1 MNMEKHVTLIDDEM
15 DVVEAVSEMLELEG
29 FNVTYFTDPKQ
40 GLKCLSPSAKN
51 VVLCDVRMPEMDGL
65 MLLDAVQNRAPG
77 CEVILMSGH
86 GDIPMA
92 IEAMKQGAFDF
103 IEKPLDS
110 DEVIEKLNLA
120 IEHIQAQPDL
130 NDAEE
135 LPIESV
141 VIGES
146 QAMERIRTQV
156 LALSRTGVDTIING
170 ETGTGKEVIARALHQ
185 YSDRKDKPFVAI
197 NCGGMTESII
207 ESELFGHEAGSFT
220 SANKKRIGKIEQA
233 HGGTLF
239 LDEIESMPI
248 AVQIKLLR
256 VIQERVIERVGGNTL
271 IPVDIVV
278 VAASKADLAKLSE
291 SGEFRADLFYRL
303 NIASLNLPPLR
314 QRKEDIQALF
324 RHFVVQASQK
334 YKTRPSSLYA
344 EQIQQLCRHDW
355 PGNVRELRNVA
366 DRFVLGIVGDGFDLQ
381 TPATSGEESY
391 SSQQPFA
398 FEQQME
404 QYERNVLTEALI
416 EMAGNINEVSL
427 RLNLPRKTLYRKMKK
442 HQLDKES
449 FKPNREISQQ
459 NQP

>member
-1 MNMEKHVTLIDDEM
+1 MTMEKQITLIDDEL

-29 FNVTYFTDPKQ
+29 FNVTSFTDPKA
-40 GLKCLSPSAKN
+40 GLKSLSPDSKQ
-51 VVLCDVRMPEMDGL
+51 VVLCDVRMPQLDGL
-65 MLLDAVQNRAPG
+65 SMLDAIQSRSPA
-77 CEVILMSGH
+77 CEIILMSGH

-92 IEAMKQGAFDF
+92 IEAMKLGAFDF
-103 IEKPLDS
+103 IEKPLQS
-110 DEVIEKLNLA
+110 DELIDKLNLA
-120 IEHIQAQPDL
+120 STQVQNAPDTL
-130 NDAEE
+130 SDTPE
-135 LPIESV
+135 LPIENV
-141 VIGES
+141 VIGVSS
-146 QAMERIRTQV
+146 QMEMVRSQV
-156 LALSRTGVDTIING
+156 LALARTGVDTIING
-170 ETGTGKEVIARALHQ
+170 ETGTGKEVIARALHR
-185 YSDRKDKPFVAI
+185 YSKRRDKPFVAI

-233 HGGTLF
+233 NGGTLF

-278 VAASKADLAKLSE
+278 VAASKADLSELSQR
-291 SGEFRADLFYRL
+291 GEFRADLFYRL

-314 QRKEDIQALF
+314 QRKEDIQSLF

-334 YKTRPSSLYA
+334 YKTRPSTLYA

-366 DRFVLGIVGDGFDLQ
+366 DRFVLGIVGEGFDLQ
-381 TPATSGEESY
+381 APSTQGSEA
-391 SSQQPFA
+391 FA

-449 FKPNREISQQ
+449 FKANRA
-459 NQP
+459 N

>member
-1 MNMEKHVTLIDDEM
+1 MTMEKQITLIDDEQ

-29 FNVTYFTDPKQ
+29 FSVTGFNDPKQ
-40 GLKCLSPSAKN
+40 GLKSLSPDSKQ
-51 VVLCDVRMPEMDGL
+51 VVLCDVRMPNIDGL
-65 MLLDAVQNRAPG
+65 AMLDAIQSRAPC

-103 IEKPLDS
+103 IEKPLQS
-110 DEVIEKLNLA
+110 DELIEKLDLA
-120 IEHIQAQPDL
+120 TAQIRNKPQAAV
-130 NDAEE
+130 DAPP
-135 LPIESV
+135 LPIEEV
-141 VIGES
+141 VIGVS
-146 QAMERIRTQV
+146 NQMEMVRSQV
-156 LALSRTGVDTIING
+156 LALARTGVDTIING
-170 ETGTGKEVIARALHQ
+170 ETGTGKEVIARALHR
-185 YSDRKDKPFVAI
+185 YSARCDKPFVAI

-278 VAASKADLAKLSE
+278 VAASKADLAELSQQ
-291 SGEFRADLFYRL
+291 GEFRADLFYRL

-334 YKTRPSSLYA
+334 YKTRPSTLYA

-366 DRFVLGIVGDGFDLQ
+366 DRFVLGIVGEGFDLQ
-381 TPATSGEESY
+381 APSTLGSEA
-391 SSQQPFA
+391 FA

-449 FKPNREISQQ
+449 FKPQATRHN
-459 NQP
+459 

>member
-1 MNMEKHVTLIDDEM
+1 MILAKQITLIDDEL

-29 FNVTYFTDPKQ
+29 FNVTGFTDPKC
-40 GLKCLSPSAKN
+40 GLKSLSPDSKQ
-51 VVLCDVRMPEMDGL
+51 VVLCDVRMPQLDGL
-65 MLLDAVQNRAPG
+65 TMLDAIQSRAPG

-92 IEAMKQGAFDF
+92 IEAMKLGAFDF
-103 IEKPLDS
+103 IEKPLQS
-110 DEVIEKLNLA
+110 DELIEKLNLA
-120 IEHIQAQPDL
+120 ALHVHNAPDK
-130 NDAEE
+130 NITSEK
-135 LPIESV
+135 PIENV
-141 VIGES
+141 VIGVS
-146 QAMERIRTQV
+146 NQMEMVRSQV
-156 LALSRTGVDTIING
+156 LALARTGVDTIING

-185 YSDRKDKPFVAI
+185 YSDRQDKPFVAI

-239 LDEIESMPI
+239 LDEIESMPV

-278 VAASKADLAKLSE
+278 VAASKADLAELSQR
-291 SGEFRADLFYRL
+291 GEFRADLFYRL

-314 QRKEDIQALF
+314 QRKEDIQSLF
-324 RHFVVQASQK
+324 RHFVVQASHK
-334 YKTRPSSLYA
+334 YKTRPSTLYA

-366 DRFVLGIVGDGFDLQ
+366 DRFVLGIVGEGFDLQ
-381 TPATSGEESY
+381 TPTVQSNDA
-391 SSQQPFA
+391 FA

-416 EMAGNINEVSL
+416 ETAGNINEVSL

-442 HQLDKES
+442 HQLEKES
-449 FKPNREISQQ
+449 FKASH
-459 NQP
+459 

>member
-1 MNMEKHVTLIDDEM
+1 MTSEKHIVLIDDET

-29 FNVTYFTDPKQ
+29 FRVTSFTDPNL
-40 GLKCLSPSAKN
+40 GLKSLNANSQS
-51 VVLCDVRMPEMDGL
+51 VVLCDVRMPQVDGL
-65 MLLDAVQNRAPG
+65 TLLSSIQHRAANVP
-77 CEVILMSGH
+77 VLLMSGH

-92 IEAMKQGAFDF
+92 IEAMKLGAFDF
-103 IEKPLDS
+103 LEKPLNAS
-110 DEVIEKLNLA
+110 ELVEKLDLA
-120 IEHIQAQPDL
+120 LAQCQQNSPATLD
-130 NDAEE
+130 DDQDTE

-141 VIGES
+141 VIGQS
-146 QAMERIRTQV
+146 QAMDTIRKQV
-156 LALSRTGVDTIING
+156 LALSHTGVDTIING

-185 YSDRKDKPFVAI
+185 FSRRKTKPFVAI

-233 HGGTLF
+233 NGGTLF

-256 VIQERVIERVGGNTL
+256 VIQERVIERVGGNEL

-278 VAASKADLAKLSE
+278 VAASKADLASLSE

-303 NIASLNLPPLR
+303 NIASLSLPALR
-314 QRKEDIQALF
+314 QRKEDIQVLF
-324 RHFVVQASQK
+324 RHFVIQASHK
-334 YKTRPSSLYA
+334 YKTRPSTIYP
-344 EQIQQLCRHDW
+344 EQIQQLCRHEW

-381 TPATSGEESY
+381 SPICESTGED
-391 SSQQPFA
+391 FA
-398 FEQQME
+398 FEKQMD

-416 EMAGNINEVSL
+416 ESAGNINEVSSK
-427 RLNLPRKTLYRKMKK
+427 LNLPRKTLYRKMKK

-449 FKPNREISQQ
+449 FKA
-459 NQP
+459 

>member
-1 MNMEKHVTLIDDEM
+1 MAMQKNITLIDDEL

-29 FNVTYFTDPKQ
+29 FSVTSFTDPKL
-40 GLKCLSPSAKN
+40 GLKSLSLDSKQ
-51 VVLCDVRMPEMDGL
+51 VVLCDVRMPNLDGL
-65 MLLDAVQNRAPG
+65 AMLDAIQSRAPK
-77 CEVILMSGH
+77 CQVILMSGH

-92 IEAMKQGAFDF
+92 IEAMKLGAFDF
-103 IEKPLDS
+103 IEKPLQS
-110 DEVIEKLNLA
+110 DELIEKLDLA
-120 IEHIQAQPDL
+120 ATHIRNVPEVASESTQ
-130 NDAEE
+130 
-135 LPIESV
+135 LPIEEV
-141 VIGES
+141 VIGVSS
-146 QAMERIRTQV
+146 QMEMVRTQV
-156 LALSRTGVDTIING
+156 LALARTGVDTIING

-185 YSDRKDKPFVAI
+185 YSERRDKPFVAI

-256 VIQERVIERVGGNTL
+256 VIQERVIERVGGNSL

-278 VAASKADLAKLSE
+278 VAASKADLAELSKR
-291 SGEFRADLFYRL
+291 GEFRADLFYRL

-314 QRKEDIQALF
+314 QRKEDIQSLF

-334 YKTRPSSLYA
+334 YKTRPSTLYS

-366 DRFVLGIVGDGFDLQ
+366 DRFVLGIVGEGFDLQ
-381 TPATSGEESY
+381 APPTQGNDA
-391 SSQQPFA
+391 FA

-416 EMAGNINEVSL
+416 EMSGNINEVSL

-442 HQLDKES
+442 HQLDKGN
-449 FKPNREISQQ
+449 FKA
-459 NQP
+459 

>member
-1 MNMEKHVTLIDDEM
+1 MVMQKNITLIDDEL

-29 FNVTYFTDPKQ
+29 FSVTSFTDPKL
-40 GLKCLSPSAKN
+40 GLKSLSLDSKQ
-51 VVLCDVRMPEMDGL
+51 VVLCDVRMPYLDGL
-65 MLLDAVQNRAPG
+65 AMLDTIQSRAPK

-92 IEAMKQGAFDF
+92 IEAMKLGAFDF
-103 IEKPLDS
+103 IEKPLQS
-110 DEVIEKLNLA
+110 DELIEKLDLA
-120 IEHIQAQPDL
+120 VTHIRNVPEAANESQQ
-130 NDAEE
+130 
-135 LPIESV
+135 LPIEEV
-141 VIGES
+141 VIGVS
-146 QAMERIRTQV
+146 NQMEMVRTQV
-156 LALSRTGVDTIING
+156 LALARTGVDTIING
-170 ETGTGKEVIARALHQ
+170 ETGTGKEVIASALHQ
-185 YSDRKDKPFVAI
+185 YSKRRDNPFVAI

-256 VIQERVIERVGGNTL
+256 VIQERVIERVGGNRL

-278 VAASKADLAKLSE
+278 VAASKADLAELSKQ
-291 SGEFRADLFYRL
+291 GEFRADLFYRL

-314 QRKEDIQALF
+314 QRKEDIQSLF

-334 YKTRPSSLYA
+334 YKTRPSTLYS

-366 DRFVLGIVGDGFDLQ
+366 DRFVLGIVGEGFDLQ
-381 TPATSGEESY
+381 APPTQGNDA
-391 SSQQPFA
+391 FA

-416 EMAGNINEVSL
+416 EMSGNINEVSL

-442 HQLDKES
+442 HQLDKEN
-449 FKPNREISQQ
+449 FKA
-459 NQP
+459 

>member
-1 MNMEKHVTLIDDEM
+1 MTMEKQITLIDDEF
-15 DVVEAVSEMLELEG
+15 DVVEALSEMLELEG
-29 FNVTYFTDPKQ
+29 FHVTSFTDPKA
-40 GLKCLSPSAKN
+40 GLKSLVPDSKQ
-51 VVLCDVRMPEMDGL
+51 VVLCDVRMPQLDGL
-65 MLLDAVQNRAPG
+65 SMLDAIQSRAPA

-92 IEAMKQGAFDF
+92 IEAMKLGAFDF
-103 IEKPLDS
+103 IEKPLQS
-110 DEVIEKLNLA
+110 DELLEKLNLA
-120 IEHIQAQPDL
+120 STHVQSVPCKVSESP
-130 NDAEE
+130 E
-135 LPIESV
+135 LPIENV
-141 VIGES
+141 VIGVS
-146 QAMERIRTQV
+146 NQMEMVRSQV
-156 LALSRTGVDTIING
+156 LALARTGVDTIING
-170 ETGTGKEVIARALHQ
+170 ETGTGKEVIARALHR
-185 YSDRKDKPFVAI
+185 YSTRREKPFVAI

-248 AVQIKLLR
+248 SVQIKLLR

-278 VAASKADLAKLSE
+278 VAASKADLAELSQR
-291 SGEFRADLFYRL
+291 GEFRADLFYRL

-314 QRKEDIQALF
+314 QRKEDIQSLF

-334 YKTRPSSLYA
+334 YKTRASTLYA

-366 DRFVLGIVGDGFDLQ
+366 DRFVLGIVGEGFDLQ
-381 TPATSGEESY
+381 APSTQGSEA
-391 SSQQPFA
+391 FA

-416 EMAGNINEVSL
+416 ETAGNINEVSL

-442 HQLDKES
+442 HQLDKDS
-449 FKPNREISQQ
+449 FKSQSARH
-459 NQP
+459 N

>member
-1 MNMEKHVTLIDDEM
+1 MAMQKNITLIDDEL

-29 FNVTYFTDPKQ
+29 FSVTSFTDPKL
-40 GLKCLSPSAKN
+40 GLKSLSLDSKQ
-51 VVLCDVRMPEMDGL
+51 VVLCDVRMPNLDGL
-65 MLLDAVQNRAPG
+65 AMLDAIQSRAPK
-77 CEVILMSGH
+77 CQVILMSGH

-92 IEAMKQGAFDF
+92 IEAMKLGAFDF
-103 IEKPLDS
+103 IEKPLQS
-110 DEVIEKLNLA
+110 DELIDKLDLA
-120 IEHIQAQPDL
+120 ATHIRNVPEAISQSTQ
-130 NDAEE
+130 
-135 LPIESV
+135 LPIEEV
-141 VIGES
+141 VIGVSS
-146 QAMERIRTQV
+146 QMEMVRTQV
-156 LALSRTGVDTIING
+156 LALARTGVDTIING

-185 YSDRKDKPFVAI
+185 YSERRDKPFVAI

-256 VIQERVIERVGGNTL
+256 VIQERVIERVGGNSL

-278 VAASKADLAKLSE
+278 VAASKADLAELSKQ
-291 SGEFRADLFYRL
+291 GEFRADLFYRL

-314 QRKEDIQALF
+314 QRKEDIQSLF

-334 YKTRPSSLYA
+334 YKTRPSTLYS

-366 DRFVLGIVGDGFDLQ
+366 DRFVLGIVGEGFDLQ
-381 TPATSGEESY
+381 APHTQGNDA
-391 SSQQPFA
+391 FA

-416 EMAGNINEVSL
+416 EMSGNINEVSL

-442 HQLDKES
+442 HQLDKGN
-449 FKPNREISQQ
+449 FKA
-459 NQP
+459 

>member
-1 MNMEKHVTLIDDEM
+1 MTSEKHIVLIDDET

-29 FNVTYFTDPKQ
+29 FRVTSFTDPNL
-40 GLKCLSPSAKN
+40 GLKSLKANSQS
-51 VVLCDVRMPEMDGL
+51 VVLCDVRMPQVDGL
-65 MLLDAVQNRAPG
+65 TLLSSIQHRAANVP
-77 CEVILMSGH
+77 VLLMSGH

-92 IEAMKQGAFDF
+92 IEAMKLGAFDF
-103 IEKPLDS
+103 LEKPLNAS
-110 DEVIEKLNLA
+110 ELVEKLDLA
-120 IEHIQAQPDL
+120 LAQRQHNSPATLD
-130 NDAEE
+130 DQDTE

-141 VIGES
+141 VIGQS
-146 QAMERIRTQV
+146 QAMDTIRKQV
-156 LALSRTGVDTIING
+156 LALSHTGVDTIING

-185 YSDRKDKPFVAI
+185 FSRRKAKPFVAI

-233 HGGTLF
+233 NGGTLF

-256 VIQERVIERVGGNTL
+256 VIQERVIERVGGNEL

-278 VAASKADLAKLSE
+278 VAASKADLASLSE

-303 NIASLNLPPLR
+303 NIASLNLPALR
-314 QRKEDIQALF
+314 QRKEDIQVLF
-324 RHFVVQASQK
+324 RHFVIQASHK
-334 YKTRPSSLYA
+334 YKTRPSTIYP
-344 EQIQQLCRHDW
+344 EQIQQLCRHEW

-381 TPATSGEESY
+381 SPICESTGED
-391 SSQQPFA
+391 FA
-398 FEQQME
+398 FEKQME

-416 EMAGNINEVSL
+416 ESAGNINEVSSK
-427 RLNLPRKTLYRKMKK
+427 LNLPRKTLYRKMKK

-449 FKPNREISQQ
+449 FKA
-459 NQP
+459 

>member
-1 MNMEKHVTLIDDEM
+1 MTIEKQITLIDDEL
-15 DVVEAVSEMLELEG
+15 DVVEAVSELLELEG
-29 FNVTYFTDPKQ
+29 FEVTGFTDPKL
-40 GLKCLSPSAKN
+40 GLKSLTPNSQQ
-51 VVLCDVRMPEMDGL
+51 VVLCDVRMPQLDGL
-65 MLLDAVQNRAPG
+65 AMLDAIQSRAPR
-77 CEVILMSGH
+77 CEVVLMSGH

-92 IEAMKQGAFDF
+92 IEAMKLGAFDF
-103 IEKPLDS
+103 IEKPLQS
-110 DEVIEKLNLA
+110 DELLEKLNLA
-120 IEHIQAQPDL
+120 NTHIQHA
-130 NDAEE
+130 AERSSTIST
-135 LPIESV
+135 LPIEQV
-141 VIGES
+141 LIGVS
-146 QAMERIRTQV
+146 PQMEMIRTQV
-156 LALSRTGVDTIING
+156 LALARTGVDTIING
-170 ETGTGKEVIARALHQ
+170 ETGTGKEVVAYSLHQ
-185 YSDRKDKPFVAI
+185 YSPRRDRPFVAI

-256 VIQERVIERVGGNTL
+256 VIQERVIERVGGNSL
-271 IPVDIVV
+271 IPVDIVII
-278 VAASKADLAKLSE
+278 AASKADLSELSQR
-291 SGEFRADLFYRL
+291 GEFRADLFYRL

-314 QRKEDIQALF
+314 QRKEDIQSLF

-334 YKTRPSSLYA
+334 YKTRASTLYA

-366 DRFVLGIVGDGFDLQ
+366 DRFVLGIVGEGFDLQ
-381 TPATSGEESY
+381 APSTLGSES
-391 SSQQPFA
+391 FA

-416 EMAGNINEVSL
+416 ETAGNINEVSE

-449 FKPNREISQQ
+449 FKTHSRVEL
-459 NQP
+459 

>member
-1 MNMEKHVTLIDDEM
+1 MTQDNHIILIDDEL

-29 FNVTYFTDPKQ
+29 FNVTSYTDPNLA
-40 GLKCLSPSAKN
+40 LKSLKGSSQS
-51 VVLCDVRMPEMDGL
+51 VVLSDVRMPKIDGL
-65 MLLDAVQNRAPG
+65 SLVSAIQHRAPN
-77 CEVILMSGH
+77 VQVLLMSGH

-92 IEAMKQGAFDF
+92 IEAMKLGAFDF
-103 IEKPLDS
+103 LEKPLDTS
-110 DEVIEKLNLA
+110 ELVEKLNLA
-120 IEHIQAQPDL
+120 LAQCQSSSSQTSGES
-130 NDAEE
+130 EE
-135 LPIESV
+135 SDLPIESV
-141 VIGES
+141 VIGQSKGMES
-146 QAMERIRTQV
+146 IRKQV
-156 LALSRTGVDTIING
+156 LALAHTGVDTIING

-185 YSDRKDKPFVAI
+185 FSRRKAKPFVAI

-233 HGGTLF
+233 SGGTLF

-256 VIQERVIERVGGNTL
+256 VVQERIIERVGGNEL

-278 VAASKADLAKLSE
+278 VAASKADLASLSE

-303 NIASLNLPPLR
+303 NIASLNLPALR
-314 QRKEDIQALF
+314 HRKEDIQLLF
-324 RHFVVQASQK
+324 RHFVVQASHK
-334 YKTRPSSLYA
+334 YKTRPSTIYP
-344 EQIQQLCRHDW
+344 EQIQQLCRHEW

-381 TPATSGEESY
+381 SPSCESTGGE
-391 SSQQPFA
+391 FA
-398 FEQQME
+398 FEKQME

-416 EMAGNINEVSL
+416 ESAGNINDVSNK
-427 RLNLPRKTLYRKMKK
+427 LNLPRKTLYRKMKK

-449 FKPNREISQQ
+449 FKI
-459 NQP
+459 

>member
-1 MNMEKHVTLIDDEM
+1 MAMQKNITLIDDEL

-29 FNVTYFTDPKQ
+29 FSVTSFTDPKL
-40 GLKCLSPSAKN
+40 GLKSLSLDSKQ
-51 VVLCDVRMPEMDGL
+51 VVLCDVRMPNLDGL
-65 MLLDAVQNRAPG
+65 AMLDAIQSRAPK
-77 CEVILMSGH
+77 CQVILMSGH

-92 IEAMKQGAFDF
+92 IEAMKLGAFDF
-103 IEKPLDS
+103 IEKPLQS
-110 DEVIEKLNLA
+110 DELIEKLDLA
-120 IEHIQAQPDL
+120 ATHIRNAPEIASQSTQ
-130 NDAEE
+130 
-135 LPIESV
+135 LPIEEV
-141 VIGES
+141 VIGVSS
-146 QAMERIRTQV
+146 QMEMVRTQV
-156 LALSRTGVDTIING
+156 LALARTGVDTIING

-185 YSDRKDKPFVAI
+185 YSERRDKPFVAI

-256 VIQERVIERVGGNTL
+256 VIQERVIERVGGNSL

-278 VAASKADLAKLSE
+278 VAASKADLAVLSKQ
-291 SGEFRADLFYRL
+291 GEFRADLFYRL

-314 QRKEDIQALF
+314 QRKEDIQSLF

-334 YKTRPSSLYA
+334 YKTRPSTLYS

-366 DRFVLGIVGDGFDLQ
+366 DRFVLGIVGEGFDLQ
-381 TPATSGEESY
+381 APSTQGSDA
-391 SSQQPFA
+391 FA

-416 EMAGNINEVSL
+416 EMSGNINEVSL

-442 HQLDKES
+442 HQLDKGN
-449 FKPNREISQQ
+449 FKA
-459 NQP
+459 